1 MNPPQQIPA
10 CFFPLSTEQA
20 SGEYDFLARKL
31 FDAGRLSTAIHRA
44 LSSYAVQIDC
54 IIQAKEAGKHI
65 PAFWFATLDKA
76 RLQLKLEHLEDPLP
90 RSAPLPN
97 KFAHCGF
104 SRRSRAA

>member
-1 MNPPQQIPA
+1 VNPPQQIPT

-31 FDAGRLSTAIHRA
+31 LDAGRLSTAIHRA

-54 IIQAKEAGKHI
+54 IIQAKAGKHI

-76 RLQLKLEHLEDPLP
+76 RLQLKLEQLEDPVP
-90 RSAPLPN
+90 RSAPPPN
-97 KFAHCGF
+97 KFAHFGF
-104 SRRSRAA
+104 SSRSRAA